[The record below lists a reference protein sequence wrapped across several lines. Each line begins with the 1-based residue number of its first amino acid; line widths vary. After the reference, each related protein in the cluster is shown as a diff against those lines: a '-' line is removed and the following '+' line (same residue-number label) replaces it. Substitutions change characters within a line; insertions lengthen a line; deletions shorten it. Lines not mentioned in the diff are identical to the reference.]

1 MAYDSVDTNL
11 LLQILAR
18 DGIPDKLLSWLYQ
31 YLRSRQVFLA
41 TEEGTVQMELS
52 EGLPQGCPLSPI
64 LFNLYTANLH
74 DLSNDECELVQFAD
88 DFAVIAKGKTMEE
101 ATKRLNEFLPKLT
114 RRLEMLNL
122 KLSVAKSAV
131 IPFTNKNI
139 DHLRV
144 NVRGE
149 RLEIVNTHRY
159 LGYTLDRSLRHRK
172 HIEAIR
178 NAAGKKLTLLKL
190 LGRKTGRANPET
202 LIKVG
207 NAIIRSRMEYGASVF
222 GNAAPANIGILQTLQ
237 NSYVRYAMGYLR
249 TTPVNVLLADSGQL
263 PMRQRIEALTKKEL
277 IRSIFFKTPNQKFI
291 CSTLSREISNGS
303 YFTQVAEKHVD
314 LLYQVHPAE
323 KNNQWRRRMQYFGM
337 IDIGKIVHR
346 SLGEGQYKKGNVSS
360 DVWNKLFKETME
372 NDYKGYNR
380 IFTDASK
387 NSFGVAIAVYDE
399 KDGEVLTEKINGNF
413 TITNAEILAI
423 QHAVEMC
430 KNKGYSKTVILTD
443 SRSACETLT
452 KDKAVAENYIIW
464 EIFKELQSMP
474 RSYVRIQWIPSHQE
488 IQGNEIADRAA
499 VARTHDKQSFFNG
512 ITMSDAIILSRKEI
526 WDEWERRYKAESM
539 KKGKWHFTIC
549 ETPCKTIWA
558 KHLTLNTE
566 QVKIMNR
573 IRSGHTLT
581 KERRAQWGLEMDD
594 LCNLCEEVEDLKH
607 LLYHCSKYNNIR
619 INYNILEYMEPLE
632 PILREKC
639 EESMKQIAK
648 FIKETKIIV

>member
-41 TEEGTVQMELS
+41 TEEGTVQMEVS

-101 ATKRLNEFLPKLT
+101 ATKRLNKFLPKLT

-178 NAAGKKLTLLKL
+178 NAAGKKFTLLKL

-202 LIKVG
+202 LIK
-207 NAIIRSRMEYGASVF
+207 
-222 GNAAPANIGILQTLQ
+222 
-237 NSYVRYAMGYLR
+237 NSYVRYAMGYFR

-277 IRSIFFKTPNQKFI
+277 IRSISFKTPNQKFI

-314 LLYQVHPAE
+314 LLYQVHSAE

-380 IFTDASK
+380 IFTDASN
-387 NSFGVAIAVYDE
+387 NSFGEAIAVYDE

-413 TITNAEILAI
+413 TLTNAEILAI

-443 SRSACETLT
+443 FRSACETLT

-464 EIFKELQSMP
+464 EIFKELQSM
-474 RSYVRIQWIPSHQE
+474 SYVRIQWIPSHQE
-488 IQGNEIADRAA
+488 I
-499 VARTHDKQSFFNG
+499 
-512 ITMSDAIILSRKEI
+512 
-526 WDEWERRYKAESM
+526 
-539 KKGKWHFTIC
+539 
-549 ETPCKTIWA
+549 
-558 KHLTLNTE
+558 
-566 QVKIMNR
+566 
-573 IRSGHTLT
+573 
-581 KERRAQWGLEMDD
+581 
-594 LCNLCEEVEDLKH
+594 
-607 LLYHCSKYNNIR
+607 
-619 INYNILEYMEPLE
+619 
-632 PILREKC
+632 
-639 EESMKQIAK
+639 
-648 FIKETKIIV
+648 